1 MPAVSASASAS
12 KRRSAD
18 QDGGQ
23 AGEGEVPRSRP
34 RRVGLHLRCRLQFI
48 GGPAVGTSA
57 AIPAFVAVLKK
68 ELTRVLRTAES
79 WTKTPKVI
87 VRADDYEF
95 LRKLQDE
102 IFHTQSVLLHEQVRP
117 YPPKSKHAKK
127 NAFRGKSVAAM
138 RKAHPN
144 ARFWLHQSKLIEGVD
159 DPNFVAMALYDL
171 MVNARQVIQQ
181 IGRMIRWKQRADKA
195 QQSGFVLANEPNIS
209 RAKTI
214 WAILEDVIAAIIK
227 DGEKKARDAET
238 EARRHELAV
247 RREQERKQREQK
259 REQERGEVKR

>member
-1 MPAVSASASAS
+1 
-12 KRRSAD
+12 
-18 QDGGQ
+18 
-23 AGEGEVPRSRP
+23 
-34 RRVGLHLRCRLQFI
+34 
-48 GGPAVGTSA
+48 
-57 AIPAFVAVLKK
+57 
-68 ELTRVLRTAES
+68 
-79 WTKTPKVI
+79 
-87 VRADDYEF
+87 
-95 LRKLQDE
+95 
-102 IFHTQSVLLHEQVRP
+102 
-117 YPPKSKHAKK
+117 
-127 NAFRGKSVAAM
+127 M

-171 MVNARQVIQQ
+171 MGNARQVIQQ

-259 REQERGEVKR
+259 REQEATDKRAERSVGNADSLTANVFSAANVTGSSCRVILLTIHRAGRPLAKDWAFE

>member
-1 MPAVSASASAS
+1 MDVAKRRGS
-12 KRRSAD
+12 KRAKVTLARKIAVILHRMWV
-18 QDGGQ
+18 DGTTSDGLT
-23 AGEGEVPRSRP
+23 RSRS
-34 RRVGLHLRCRLQFI
+34 RWRYD
-48 GGPAVGTSA
+48 
-57 AIPAFVAVLKK
+57 K
-68 ELTRVLRTAES
+68 E
-79 WTKTPKVI
+79 
-87 VRADDYEF
+87 
-95 LRKLQDE
+95 
-102 IFHTQSVLLHEQVRP
+102 
-117 YPPKSKHAKK
+117 KHD
-127 NAFRGKSVAAM
+127 RGKSVAAM

-171 MVNARQVIQQ
+171 MGNARQVIQQ

-259 REQERGEVKR
+259 REQKRGEVKR